1 MKHEHSIM
9 CVVGARPNYMKMA
22 PILRALEDN
31 QIAATLI
38 HTGQHYDPEMNDQLF
53 ADLNLRKPDINLNV
67 GSGSHAMQTAEIM
80 RSFEPLL
87 DKFKPSA
94 VMVVGDVNSTI
105 ACALV
110 AAKKGTRVIHVEAGL
125 RSFDRN
131 MPEEI
136 NRVLTDQLSDLLFTT
151 EASAKDN
158 LLREGIDAN
167 RIHFVGNVMID
178 SLLHALPHATGLN
191 DILNDEKAMQ
201 TIVESPHGYG
211 VVTLHR
217 PSNVDQFDTLSHVLS
232 TLQKVSLRIPLI
244 FAVHPRTWKNIVHFN
259 LNSKLGEHI
268 IVTPP
273 KAYLEMVGLMAN
285 ATVILTDSGGM
296 QEEATA
302 LSVPCLTL
310 RNNTERPITM
320 EQGTNT
326 LVGQDAKITLA
337 CIEDIIANGGKRGRQ
352 PELWDG
358 RAAERIATYLV
369 NWLADKTYEC

>member
-1 MKHEHSIM
+1 MKHKTHII

-22 PILRALEDN
+22 PILRSLEKND
-31 QIAATLI
+31 ISAILI

-67 GSGSHAMQTAEIM
+67 GSGTHAMQTAEIM
-80 RSFEPLL
+80 RNFEPLL
-87 DKFKPSA
+87 DKFKPAA

-110 AAKKGTRVIHVEAGL
+110 AAKKGIRVIHVEAGL

-151 EASAKDN
+151 ETSAKDN

-178 SLLHALPHATGLN
+178 SLLHALPHATDLT
-191 DILNDEKAMQ
+191 DILLDEKAMH
-201 TIVESPHGYG
+201 TIAESPHGYG

-217 PSNVDQFDTLSHVLS
+217 PSNVDQFETLSHVLS

-259 LNSKLGEHI
+259 LNSMLGERI

-302 LSVPCLTL
+302 LSVPSLTL
-310 RNNTERPITM
+310 RDNTERPITI

-326 LVGQDAKITLA
+326 LVGQDAEYTLA

-358 RAAERIATYLV
+358 RAAERIAAYLAH
-369 NWLADKTYEC
+369 WLADKSNAC